1 VLNALRIDDVCG
13 VSVVHGLCGLWGSW
27 AVGIFCTDS
36 NIIYAGYP
44 NLNNACARGEQFGVQ
59 VRYVLY
65 MLLLGIKYPV

>member
-1 VLNALRIDDVCG
+1 
-13 VSVVHGLCGLWGSW
+13 
-27 AVGIFCTDS
+27 VGIFCTDS